1 MSQENVELVREVW
14 AAYEN
19 GGIEA
24 TSGYYAHDAVVD
36 DFPDLPDGRRYVG
49 FDGARER
56 YWHFVRAWSDF
67 SIEPVDFIDG
77 GGDSVVVATAMVGC
91 APGSGLPLDA
101 PAVFVWEVRDRKIVR
116 DRAFTRS
123 KPPSKPWGWRTRR
136 GRRTSTSCARSTAP

>member
-36 DFPDLPDGRRYVG
+36 DFPDLPDGKTYVG
-49 FDGARER
+49 FEGARER
-56 YWHFVRAWSDF
+56 YWHFVRAWGDF

-116 DRAFTRS
+116 DRAFTS
-123 KPPSKPWGWRTRR
+123 KQAALKAVGL
-136 GRRTSTSCARSTAP
+136 AE

>member
-36 DFPDLPDGRRYVG
+36 DFPDLPDERTYVG

-77 GGDSVVVATAMVGC
+77 GATASWWPPRWLAVHRGAACHSM
-91 APGSGLPLDA
+91 PLPSLSGRYA
-101 PAVFVWEVRDRKIVR
+101 I
-116 DRAFTRS
+116 
-123 KPPSKPWGWRTRR
+123 
-136 GRRTSTSCARSTAP
+136 ARSSGTARSRRS